1 MPMSLSQS
9 LRRPVAGATLA
20 LILAASAVAQA
31 NDTTPYNFT
40 TLAGVSAYGH
50 TDGTGTRAR
59 FAGPTGIA
67 VDAAGNAYVADT
79 DTHTIRRI
87 TPNGTVTT
95 LTGKAAEP
103 GSVDGTGAAARFDN
117 PAALTID
124 VAGNLYVCD
133 LGDYRRPPQT
143 TRFRKVTPK
152 GEVST
157 VPVPSVYSLPPEPNF
172 YTYLALEV
180 AAGRIS
186 LETANAF
193 ACSSLAL
200 VPSRSSAGVP
210 AWGQKIPEL
219 AVDRA
224 GNIYAENDGSIQ
236 KYTPGGT
243 ITTLAGAAG
252 QLGYQDGVGSSAR
265 FNIITALAVDEVGQ
279 VYVTEQDSSSLR
291 MISPAGV
298 VTTLAGSAGA
308 NTTIDGTGP
317 AAAFHKINALAVTAG
332 GTALVVDGTTVRR
345 VTPGGVVT
353 TLAGINIDQA
363 SASVDGTG
371 SAARLGSPSR
381 FTVDRSGNLYA
392 IGANWIEGTR
402 EIRKITPAGLVSTV
416 TYDKGLVYDGDGGT
430 WLIDITNDVQ
440 GNLYLLEDRGGYG
453 SFQIGKLTPDGSQ
466 SFLDTQRGVNS
477 IGREDLVCDTAGNL
491 YNHHRCSID
500 RIDSTGTT
508 RTKVDDPRYIFGG
521 MAQDSAGTVYIA
533 ESTRILKVGTSGSL
547 TTLPGSENWAG
558 SFPDPGYEIWPQLA
572 PPFAVD
578 TAGNVYFASRHGV
591 FRQTPTGQ
599 LIVLA
604 GDPNPNAWLN
614 FPSSWS
620 DYASCID
627 GAGST
632 ASFREIKD
640 IAFDEATGTLYVIDD
655 TTIRKGVPATAVAIT
670 AQPQSQSATAGT
682 NVQLSVTTTGVPAPT
697 YQWRFNGTP
706 ISGATAATL
715 SLTSVTSANAGD
727 YTVVATNDLGTAT
740 SSAATLTVTAAPV
753 TPPTPATPSS
763 GGGGGALGGWFAL
776 TFLTL
781 GGARHRT
788 APRL

>member
-1 MPMSLSQS
+1 MPLPLF
-9 LRRPVAGATLA
+9 LRRPAILSGFLA
-20 LILAASAVAQA
+20 SLAATAVAQA
-31 NDTTPYNFT
+31 SAEVPYCFT

-50 TDGTGTRAR
+50 TDGTGTQAR

-95 LTGKAAEP
+95 LAGKAAEP
-103 GSVDGTGAAARFDN
+103 GSVDGTDATARFDN
-117 PAALTID
+117 PTALTID

-133 LGDYRRPPQT
+133 FGDYRRPPQT
-143 TRFRKVTPK
+143 TRFRKVTPQ

-157 VPVPSVYSLPPEPNF
+157 VPVPSVYSPPPEARC

-193 ACSSLAL
+193 ARSSLAL
-200 VPSRSSAGVP
+200 VPSRSSTGVP
-210 AWGQKIPEL
+210 SWGQKIPEL

-252 QLGYQDGVGSSAR
+252 QLGHQDGVGSAAR
-265 FNIITALAVDEVGQ
+265 FGIITALAVDEVGQ
-279 VYVTEQDSSSLR
+279 VYVTEQDSGSLR
-291 MISPAGV
+291 MVTPTGA

-308 NTTIDGTGP
+308 NTTSDGAGS
-317 AAAFHKINALAVTAG
+317 AAAFHKINALAVAAG

-345 VTPGGVVT
+345 VTPGGIVT
-353 TLAGINIDQA
+353 TLAGVNIDQA
-363 SASVDGTG
+363 RASVDSTG
-371 SAARLGSPSR
+371 AAARLGSPFR
-381 FTVDRSGNLYA
+381 FTLDRSGNLHA
-392 IGANWIEGTR
+392 ISANWSANLD
-402 EIRKITPAGLVSTV
+402 EIRRIAPTGEVTTV
-416 TYDKGLVYDGDGGT
+416 DYDYTYYTNLF
-430 WLIDITNDVQ
+430 DITSDLH
-440 GNLYLLEDRGGYG
+440 GNVYLLDMNVH
-453 SFQIGKLTPDGSQ
+453 SCFQIGKLAADGSRSYLKFQ
-466 SFLDTQRGVNS
+466 
-477 IGREDLVCDTAGNL
+477 IGATSLGRHDLVCDAAGNL
-491 YNHHRCSID
+491 YNHHRCSIY
-500 RIDSTGTT
+500 RIDSTGTPLPDI
-508 RTKVDDPRYIFGG
+508 DDARYIFGG
-521 MAQDSAGTVYIA
+521 LDQDSAGTVYIA
-533 ESTRILKVGTSGSL
+533 ESSRILKVGTDGNL

-558 SFPDPGYEIWPQLA
+558 SFPNPGYKINPQLA

-591 FRQTPTGQ
+591 FQQTPTGQ

-604 GDPNPNAWLN
+604 GDPNTKAWL
-614 FPSSWS
+614 

-627 GAGST
+627 GAGIT

-682 NVQLSVTTTGVPAPT
+682 SVQFSVTATGIPAPT

-715 SLTSVTSANAGD
+715 SLPSVTAANAGD
-727 YTVVATNDLGTAT
+727 YTVVATNTHGSAT

-753 TPPTPATPSS
+753 TPTTPSNPSS
-763 GGGGGALGGWFAL
+763 GGGGGALGLGFAL
-776 TFLTL
+776 ALLAL
-781 GGARHRT
+781 GAGRRF
-788 APRL
+788 APTSVSS